1 MLEGASEKVPN
12 QAVASCLQQRS
23 FPYPPYCCLVVS
35 VAHTLSKWL
44 YWSIQSAGH
53 ELDCLLLS
61 ANCGQYH
68 DGGSLTKL
76 DSLKR
81 LGERKRAMHAG
92 NRLHGW
98 NERTRRDEGGWA
110 FHMQLRDMHECIPTH
125 DRTRRAGCRKTQKQ
139 SEHSD
144 PLC

>member
-1 MLEGASEKVPN
+1 M
-12 QAVASCLQQRS
+12 
-23 FPYPPYCCLVVS
+23 
-35 VAHTLSKWL
+35 
-44 YWSIQSAGH
+44 
-53 ELDCLLLS
+53 LS

-76 DSLKR
+76 DNLKR

-98 NERTRRDEGGWA
+98 IERTRRDEGGWA
-110 FHMQLRDMHECIPTH
+110 FTCSYEICTNAYRLTTAH
-125 DRTRRAGCRKTQKQ
+125 DELAQGCRKTQKQ
-139 SEHSD
+139 SEDSD